1 MSHHRASKVS
11 KSIIVI
17 GSGMGGM
24 AAAARLAKRGHKV
37 KVFEA
42 ASFAGGK
49 CRTEV
54 ISGFSFDTGPSL
66 LTLPAVYRDLFVKT
80 GKRLENLV
88 QLSTVDPSFT
98 YIFDDGKR
106 VTFPNLSHSGTVL
119 AITESFGA
127 QAGDAWHQLLTRA
140 EKMWGASR
148 QAFVESELHSPFAML
163 KSPSLLRD
171 LKTIAPFTSLR
182 DLVRSYTDNVYI
194 GKIIDRYATY
204 TGSDPRKVPAVLL
217 TIAFVE
223 EAFGAWHI
231 SGGVGTLAKSLESR
245 LSDLG
250 VELHLNTK

>member
-1 MSHHRASKVS
+1 
-11 KSIIVI
+11 
-17 GSGMGGM
+17 
-24 AAAARLAKRGHKV
+24 
-37 KVFEA
+37 
-42 ASFAGGK
+42 
-49 CRTEV
+49 
-54 ISGFSFDTGPSL
+54 
-66 LTLPAVYRDLFVKT
+66 
-80 GKRLENLV
+80 
-88 QLSTVDPSFT
+88 
-98 YIFDDGKR
+98 
-106 VTFPNLSHSGTVL
+106 VL
-119 AITESFGA
+119 AITESFGT

-148 QAFVESELHSPFAML
+148 QAFVESELRSPFQML
-163 KSPSLLRD
+163 QSPSLLRD

-223 EAFGAWHI
+223 EAFGAWHV

-250 VELHLNTK
+250 VELHLNTKVDR